1 MELFVGNLDPETT
14 EHQLRE
20 YFKGFDKQATFK
32 IVSLE
37 EIDHDEG
44 LIYGLITIE
53 SDRLAKKAI
62 KKLNYKRFRNR
73 LVVIREF
80 HYRASQNDKRAL
92 NWRMVEWLNKERR
105 GRERRK
111 NRKVIKN
118 AEDYEIVGNAD
129 YLRMHN
135 WVE

>member
-1 MELFVGNLDPETT
+1 
-14 EHQLRE
+14 
-20 YFKGFDKQATFK
+20 
-32 IVSLE
+32 
-37 EIDHDEG
+37 
-44 LIYGLITIE
+44 
-53 SDRLAKKAI
+53 LAKKAI
-62 KKLNYKRFRNR
+62 KKLNYKRFKNR
-73 LVVIREF
+73 LIVIREF

-118 AEDYEIVGNAD
+118 AEDYEIVGDAD

-135 WVE
+135 WV